1 MNRRMVFYTVG
12 QILLLEAVLLVLPLA
27 VSLVYAESC
36 FTSFIITI
44 LITAASGFL
53 LKLIFKPKDHVI
65 FAKEGF
71 LIVALAWLMMS
82 LFGALPFVLSREIPS
97 FINAFFET
105 VSGLTTTGASI
116 IPDLSVM
123 SKGILFW
130 RSFTHW
136 IGGMGIIVL
145 IMAIIPT
152 TSGRSI
158 HVMRAEMPGPIVGK
172 LVPRIRDTAKILY
185 LIYIV
190 MTAVEIVLLKL
201 GDMSLF
207 DSVVHSF
214 GTAGTGGFGIRGDSL
229 GSYSA
234 YSQWVITIFMLIFGV
249 NFNLYYLLLVRRART
264 VFRSEEL
271 RAYAAV
277 VVAAV
282 VMIAI
287 NIRGIY
293 ETFGETIRHAAFQV
307 SSVIT
312 TTGYATVNFDLWPGF
327 SKAMLFILMFIGGC
341 AGSTAGG
348 LKISRVFLL
357 VRMVRNNIRKILHPR
372 AVASVSFEG
381 KILDER
387 TQKSVSNYLSI
398 YVLSLFAVFL
408 IISLDP
414 FDLETNLTAAV
425 SCFNNVGPGLAGV
438 GPAMNYN
445 GYSVLSKIVLSF
457 SMLLGRLE
465 IYPLIIAFIPASW
478 LKKNNI

>member
-27 VSLVYAESC
+27 VSLIYAESC

-234 YSQWVITIFMLIFGV
+234 YSQWVVTIFMLIFGV
-249 NFNLYYLLLVRRART
+249 NFNLYYLLLIRRART
-264 VFRSEEL
+264 VFKSEEL

-277 VVAAV
+277 VVTAV

-312 TTGYATVNFDLWPGF
+312 TTGYATVNFDIWPGF
-327 SKAMLFILMFIGGC
+327 SKAVLFILMFIGGC

-408 IISLDP
+408 IISLDS

-465 IYPLIIAFIPASW
+465 IYPLIIAFIPTSW

>member
-27 VSLVYAESC
+27 VSLIYAESC

-53 LKLIFKPKDHVI
+53 IKLIFKPKDHVI

-327 SKAMLFILMFIGGC
+327 SKAVLFILMFIGGC

>member
-327 SKAMLFILMFIGGC
+327 SKAVLFILMFIGGC

-348 LKISRVFLL
+348 LKVSRVFLL

>member
-1 MNRRMVFYTVG
+1 MVFYTVG

-27 VSLVYAESC
+27 VSLIYAESC

-327 SKAMLFILMFIGGC
+327 SKAVLFILMFIGGC

>member
-27 VSLVYAESC
+27 VSLIYAESC

-327 SKAMLFILMFIGGC
+327 SKAVLFILMFIGGC

>member
-1 MNRRMVFYTVG
+1 MVFYTVG

-27 VSLVYAESC
+27 VSLIYAESC

-53 LKLIFKPKDHVI
+53 IKLIFKPKDHVI

-214 GTAGTGGFGIRGDSL
+214 GTAGTGGFGIRGDSM